1 MKHLILAHRE
11 KALVPEGEIQR
22 RAEELHSYRT
32 HLITVT
38 ESEEYDFPES
48 SLRLPFDSGM
58 EETLKSLIPRLKTN
72 KLSYVI
78 LVGSG
83 GSALGAYSVY
93 TARYPWTDAFLPRTP
108 KLIVLDG
115 LNASILKNLLILL
128 DRGIHTPEE
137 ILVFVSTK
145 SGTTVE
151 TIAQYEVLA
160 EYLRGRFGSVQDR
173 FIFFTDTTSPLMEQ
187 ARLHGM
193 QVRETPRLVG
203 GRFSVFSLAHL
214 LPLAVAGINVFSL
227 LEGARTMRARCL
239 DSDPDENPA
248 LFTAAALHYHYEK
261 GMRSHALFLFD
272 STLLGIGSWY
282 RQLLSES
289 LGKEGKGILPIIAV
303 GPQDLHSMAQLF
315 LGGPKDFFTTF
326 VSTYE
331 GEVLR
336 LSHTELA
343 QHLTPG
349 ITGKSIDEINR
360 AIRKGVEDAYESHK
374 LPFVSAILPDTG
386 ERSLGQFLM
395 WQMMTVMY
403 VGKLMGVNAF
413 DQPNVED
420 YKRET
425 RGYLSRS

>member
-11 KALVPEGEIQR
+11 KARVSEDEIKR
-22 RAEELHSYRT
+22 RAEELNSYRT

-48 SLRLPFDSGM
+48 SLRLPFDSVM
-58 EETLKSLIPRLKTN
+58 EETLKSLTPRLKTN
-72 KLSYVI
+72 KLSYII
-78 LVGSG
+78 LIGSG

-93 TARYPWTDAFLPRTP
+93 AARYPWTDALSSRTP
-108 KLIVLDG
+108 KFLVLDG
-115 LNASILKNLLILL
+115 LNASILKNVLAML
-128 DRGIHTPEE
+128 DRGIRTPEE
-137 ILVFVSTK
+137 VLVFVSTK
-145 SGTTVE
+145 SGTTTE
-151 TIAQYEVLA
+151 TIAQYEVIA
-160 EYLRGRFGSVQDR
+160 EYLHNRFGSVQDR

-214 LPLAVAGINVFSL
+214 LPLAVSGIDVFPL
-227 LEGARTMRARCL
+227 LEGARAMRARCL
-239 DSDPDENPA
+239 DADPDENPA
-248 LFTAAALHYHYEK
+248 LFSAAALYYHHEK
-261 GMRSHALFLFD
+261 GIRSHSLFLFD
-272 STLLGIGSWY
+272 STLSGIGAWY

-289 LGKEGKGILPIIAV
+289 LGKEGKGILPIIAI
-303 GPQDLHSMAQLF
+303 GPQDLHSLAQLF

-331 GEVLR
+331 GESLR
-336 LSHTELA
+336 LHRTELA
-343 QHLTPG
+343 QHLAPG
-349 ITGKSIDEINR
+349 IIGKSVDEINR
-360 AIRKGVEDAYESHK
+360 AIRKGVEDAYERHG
-374 LPFVSAILPDTG
+374 LPYLSAVLPDTS

-403 VGKLMGVNAF
+403 LGKLMGVNTF

-425 RGYLSRS
+425 RGYLSR